1 MIRQIKTTAA
11 CIAASMAIGTAS
23 LATALGFVGS
33 ADVKLS
39 LPANMDISADVEY
52 RTADRL
58 KHTDRWGLGAGL
70 GYKVNKHLKIHA
82 GYNFYQE
89 FNPASTDRKGRDVNS
104 FWASKHRAYA
114 GLTGSIK
121 VWKFELSLRE
131 RYQYTYRTELEVP
144 RFDEGEPDGNKTVDA
159 KSKHVLRSRLQV
171 SFKPYKKCRFEPY
184 ASYELYSLL
193 HTQNH
198 TEHAGTGGKAVDKW
212 RITAGCSYKINRHN
226 SVELFYRYV
235 HATDPDEYDAANQIG
250 VSYSLKF

>member
-1 MIRQIKTTAA
+1 M
-11 CIAASMAIGTAS
+11 
-23 LATALGFVGS
+23 
-33 ADVKLS
+33 
-39 LPANMDISADVEY
+39 
-52 RTADRL
+52 
-58 KHTDRWGLGAGL
+58 
-70 GYKVNKHLKIHA
+70 
-82 GYNFYQE
+82 
-89 FNPASTDRKGRDVNS
+89 
-104 FWASKHRAYA
+104 
-114 GLTGSIK
+114 
-121 VWKFELSLRE
+121 
-131 RYQYTYRTELEVP
+131 P